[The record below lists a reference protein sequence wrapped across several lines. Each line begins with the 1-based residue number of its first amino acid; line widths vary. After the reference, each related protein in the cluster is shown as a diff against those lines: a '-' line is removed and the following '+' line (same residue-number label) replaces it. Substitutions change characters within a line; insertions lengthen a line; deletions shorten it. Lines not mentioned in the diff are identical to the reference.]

1 MKNKLKALF
10 LSLISIVFWVSA
22 WQICAMLMD
31 RPYFLPSVSD
41 TLSALSRLITSPE
54 FYRVALYTVFRVIF
68 GLLIGVFLGVGLA
81 ILSHHVKFVRI
92 LLSPIISVIK
102 ATPVASF
109 IVVFWILLSGDAIAI
124 VVAVLMVMPII
135 WQNVLDAYSSIDKDT
150 EEMCRAYEFSRLK
163 KFRLLTLPTL
173 LKFFIPALITSVGL
187 AWKSEIAAE
196 IIAYTKNSIGQY
208 INDAKY
214 NLLTAE
220 VFAWTLV
227 VIIFSIAFERL
238 ARLALAALTKK
249 RRGYAFYG
257 TDTEK
262 RK

>member
-10 LSLISIVFWVSA
+10 LSIISIAFWVAA

-31 RPYFLPSVSD
+31 RPYFLPSVPD
-41 TLSALSRLITSPE
+41 TLLAFSNVISSPE
-54 FYRVALYTVFRVIF
+54 FYKASLYTILRVVS
-68 GLLIGVFLGVGLA
+68 GLVIGVLLGVGLA

-92 LLSPIISVIK
+92 ILSPIISVIK

-109 IVVFWILLSGDAIAI
+109 IVILWILLSGDAIAI

-135 WQNVLDAYSSIDKDT
+135 WQNVLDAYGSIDRDA
-150 EEMCRAYEFSRLK
+150 EEMCTAYEFSRIK

-196 IIAYTKNSIGQY
+196 IIAYTKSSIGQY

-214 NLLTAE
+214 NLHTAE
-220 VFAWTLV
+220 VFAWTLI
-227 VIIFSIAFERL
+227 VIILSIAFERL
-238 ARLALAALTKK
+238 ARITLGSLTKK
-249 RRGYAFYG
+249 RRGRIYG